1 MQRAGIWLAV
11 AIVFEVIATL
21 SLKQAL
27 STPWVYGI
35 VVGGYIATFV
45 CLDRTLRLGM
55 PIGVAYGIWGA
66 IGVAATALGSFV
78 LYSEP
83 LTPLM
88 IAGIG
93 VIIAGVLCI
102 ELGGRTN
109 RRERA

>member
-102 ELGGRTN
+102 ELGGRMN